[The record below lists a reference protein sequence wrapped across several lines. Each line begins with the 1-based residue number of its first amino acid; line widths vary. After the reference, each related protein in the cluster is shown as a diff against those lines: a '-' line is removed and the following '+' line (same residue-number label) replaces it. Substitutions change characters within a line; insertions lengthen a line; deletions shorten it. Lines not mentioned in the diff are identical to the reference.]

1 MWFRTMGRG
10 GRWGSGGI
18 WRMGGVR
25 VDEGRRRCCLP
36 LLMTS
41 FPVVV
46 SCSCYPENLGKTAAV
61 NCTGSLILFC
71 SYIWDLF
78 LVLCSIYIF
87 FYVHFIEE
95 FFLSK
100 SGMCMVC
107 LHPHCLSACCPD
119 WETRT
124 IINSLT
130 SVLKSMKVEKAVLVN
145 HSYN

>member
-46 SCSCYPENLGKTAAV
+46 SCSCYSENLGKTAVGV

-78 LVLCSIYIF
+78 LVLCSIYIYF
-87 FYVHFIEE
+87 LCSFYRGIF
-95 FFLSK
+95 FFLNLA
-100 SGMCMVC
+100 CVWFAFILIVC
-107 LHPHCLSACCPD
+107 LPVAPTDRPGPSSTHWRQS
-119 WETRT
+119 WSRW
-124 IINSLT
+124 
-130 SVLKSMKVEKAVLVN
+130 KSRKPRL
-145 HSYN
+145 